1 MCGSG
6 SAVFVSLSCVLGA
19 VMPTVWRMTL
29 GDATYQGQLDFLYPP
44 IRASG
49 VPENSGTLCRCE
61 GPWFP
66 SPLSCAE
73 EHLYI
78 QSGY

>member
-29 GDATYQGQLDFLYPP
+29 GDATYQGQLDFS
-44 IRASG
+44 I
-49 VPENSGTLCRCE
+49 
-61 GPWFP
+61 
-66 SPLSCAE
+66 
-73 EHLYI
+73 HL
-78 QSGY
+78 